1 MRVFNRTLK
10 LVPSGSPVSQKKPVK
25 VGFPNL
31 SMPIMGQA
39 QTRIKHVG
47 LIEIQILANGLI
59 APAVISFKCL
69 KVWPY
74 KKRVIML
81 VWTELISTV
90 KSVINNSV

>member
-1 MRVFNRTLK
+1 
-10 LVPSGSPVSQKKPVK
+10 
-25 VGFPNL
+25 
-31 SMPIMGQA
+31 MGQA

-59 APAVISFKCL
+59 APAVISIKCL

-74 KKRVIML
+74 KKRVIIL

-90 KSVINNSV
+90 K